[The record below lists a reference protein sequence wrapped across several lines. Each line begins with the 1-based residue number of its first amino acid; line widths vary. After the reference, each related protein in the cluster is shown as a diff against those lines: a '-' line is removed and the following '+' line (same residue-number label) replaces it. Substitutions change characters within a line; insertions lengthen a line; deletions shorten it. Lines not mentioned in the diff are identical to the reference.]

1 MAGVLLPTAAI
12 AFSLL
17 LVIIYF
23 SKKKLSI
30 FENRFYAIM
39 ISMIF
44 LDSIFASLLQYIC
57 IDGVNDTE
65 NGYGKDETISNDT
78 YLLLIKIFNK
88 LDFTTLIVFSTAFLL
103 YILIITIKFSD
114 KTINR
119 IIRIAMIADVLLS
132 IILVFLDVNLITSGN
147 NYSVEGTA
155 ITYAFAVC
163 GINIVL
169 SLLIGLFNLKNLD
182 KRHIPLFFIIVLM
195 MGVLVL
201 FIINPYLV
209 IISIVLT
216 LLNYLMYFTIQNPDA
231 RMVEQI
237 SLAKEQ
243 AERANHAKS
252 DFLSSMSHEIR
263 TPLNAIV
270 GLSEDIATFEN
281 LPPQVVEDS
290 QDIISASQTLLEIV
304 GNILD
309 INKIESE
316 KLEIV
321 DVKYSPKEIFE
332 SLYKINMTRVG
343 EKPISFKCNFAEDL
357 PTELIGDKIRIK
369 QIVNNLLSNSLKYT
383 NEGEVNFN
391 VKCINQ
397 GDVCTLIISVQDTG
411 MGIKKENIDKLFT
424 KFERLDVERN
434 TTAEG
439 TGLGLAITKKLVE
452 LMHGK
457 INVQSTYGKGSIFV
471 AQIPQKIS
479 RVKDTT
485 KFETIVINKAN
496 RSEEAN
502 SVLAPIINK
511 DSNSNNSPFA
521 GRKILIVDDNKLNIK
536 VAIRA
541 LSSFNFEIDDAMSGQ
556 ECLDKIKAG
565 NQYDL
570 ILMDIMMPGLSG
582 VQTLEELLKD
592 PNFKAPV
599 LALTADAVQGSKER
613 YLKAGFNDYLAKPF
627 TKDQIKEKLNK
638 LL

>member
-1 MAGVLLPTAAI
+1 MLKSLEFEVPMISAIFMLILLI
-12 AFSLL
+12 A
-17 LVIIYF
+17 YF
-23 SKKKLSI
+23 SKKRVKIPENSLFNVIILSS
-30 FENRFYAIM
+30 FIM
-39 ISMIF
+39 AV
-44 LDSIFASLLQYIC
+44 LDTIVHIIC
-57 IDGVNDTE
+57 ATNEFSVIMDSYYEFIN
-65 NGYGKDETISNDT
+65 ISNR
-78 YLLLIKIFNK
+78 IF
-88 LDFTTLIVFSTAFLL
+88 
-103 YILIITIKFSD
+103 
-114 KTINR
+114 
-119 IIRIAMIADVLLS
+119 
-132 IILVFLDVNLITSGN
+132 
-147 NYSVEGTA
+147 
-155 ITYAFAVC
+155 
-163 GINIVL
+163 
-169 SLLIGLFNLKNLD
+169 SL
-182 KRHIPLFFIIVLM
+182 LFFIIFSSFTTYLIIISIKKSYDGFNKNKYILGIVWVLYFISTFFFNIDLIEVGNIVNVSGNM
-195 MGVLVL
+195 MILSYSAITINLVVSIIVSLANIKKKDKRYLPAFLMLLLMVGCLLLTMFIPQLLLYDATLVL
-201 FIINPYLV
+201 FCYI
-209 IISIVLT
+209 
-216 LLNYLMYFTIQNPDA
+216 MYFSIENPDV

-485 KFETIVINKAN
+485 KFETIIINKAN

-541 LSSFNFEIDDAMSGQ
+541 LSSFNFEIDDALSGQ
-556 ECLDKIKAG
+556 ECIDKIKAG
-565 NQYDL
+565 NKYDL

-582 VQTLEELLKD
+582 VQTLEELKND
-592 PNFKAPV
+592 PNFKTPV

>member
-1 MAGVLLPTAAI
+1 MLKSLEFEVPMISAIFMLILLI
-12 AFSLL
+12 A
-17 LVIIYF
+17 YF
-23 SKKKLSI
+23 SKKRVKIPENSLFNVIILSS
-30 FENRFYAIM
+30 FIM
-39 ISMIF
+39 AV
-44 LDSIFASLLQYIC
+44 LDTIVHIIC
-57 IDGVNDTE
+57 ATNEFSVIMDSYYEFIN
-65 NGYGKDETISNDT
+65 ISNR
-78 YLLLIKIFNK
+78 IF
-88 LDFTTLIVFSTAFLL
+88 
-103 YILIITIKFSD
+103 
-114 KTINR
+114 
-119 IIRIAMIADVLLS
+119 
-132 IILVFLDVNLITSGN
+132 
-147 NYSVEGTA
+147 
-155 ITYAFAVC
+155 
-163 GINIVL
+163 
-169 SLLIGLFNLKNLD
+169 SL
-182 KRHIPLFFIIVLM
+182 LFFIIFSSFTTYLIIISIKKSYDGFNKNKYILGIVWVLYFISTFFFNIDLIEVGNIVNVSGNM
-195 MGVLVL
+195 MILSYSAITINLVVSIIVSLANIKKKDKRYLPAFLMLLLMVGCLLLTMFIPQLLLYDATLVL
-201 FIINPYLV
+201 FCYI
-209 IISIVLT
+209 
-216 LLNYLMYFTIQNPDA
+216 MYFSIENPDV

-511 DSNSNNSPFA
+511 DSNSNSSPFA

-541 LSSFNFEIDDAMSGQ
+541 LSSFNFEIDDALSGQ
-556 ECLDKIKAG
+556 ECIDKIKAG
-565 NQYDL
+565 NKYDL

-582 VQTLEELLKD
+582 VQTLEELKKD
-592 PNFKAPV
+592 PNFKTPA

>member
-1 MAGVLLPTAAI
+1 MLKSLEFEVPMISAIFMLILLI
-12 AFSLL
+12 A
-17 LVIIYF
+17 YF
-23 SKKKLSI
+23 SKKRVKIPENSLFNVIILSS
-30 FENRFYAIM
+30 FIM
-39 ISMIF
+39 AV
-44 LDSIFASLLQYIC
+44 LDTIVHIIC
-57 IDGVNDTE
+57 ATNEFSVIMDSYYEFIN
-65 NGYGKDETISNDT
+65 ISNR
-78 YLLLIKIFNK
+78 IF
-88 LDFTTLIVFSTAFLL
+88 
-103 YILIITIKFSD
+103 
-114 KTINR
+114 
-119 IIRIAMIADVLLS
+119 
-132 IILVFLDVNLITSGN
+132 
-147 NYSVEGTA
+147 
-155 ITYAFAVC
+155 
-163 GINIVL
+163 
-169 SLLIGLFNLKNLD
+169 SL
-182 KRHIPLFFIIVLM
+182 LFFIIFSSFTTYLIIISIKKSYDGFNKNKYILGIVWVLYFISTFFFNIDLIEVGNIVNVSGNM
-195 MGVLVL
+195 MILSYSAITINLVVSIIVSLANIKKKDKRYLPAFLMLLLMVGCLLLTMFIPQLLLYDATLVL
-201 FIINPYLV
+201 FCYI
-209 IISIVLT
+209 
-216 LLNYLMYFTIQNPDA
+216 MYFSIENPDV

-243 AERANHAKS
+243 AGRANHAKS

-485 KFETIVINKAN
+485 KFETIIINKAN

>member
-1 MAGVLLPTAAI
+1 MLKSLEFEVPMISAIFMLILLI
-12 AFSLL
+12 A
-17 LVIIYF
+17 YF
-23 SKKKLSI
+23 SKKRVKIPENSLFNVIILSS
-30 FENRFYAIM
+30 FIM
-39 ISMIF
+39 AV
-44 LDSIFASLLQYIC
+44 LDTIVHIIC
-57 IDGVNDTE
+57 ATNEFSVIMDSYYEFIN
-65 NGYGKDETISNDT
+65 ISNR
-78 YLLLIKIFNK
+78 IF
-88 LDFTTLIVFSTAFLL
+88 
-103 YILIITIKFSD
+103 
-114 KTINR
+114 
-119 IIRIAMIADVLLS
+119 
-132 IILVFLDVNLITSGN
+132 
-147 NYSVEGTA
+147 
-155 ITYAFAVC
+155 
-163 GINIVL
+163 
-169 SLLIGLFNLKNLD
+169 SL
-182 KRHIPLFFIIVLM
+182 LFFIIFSSFTTYLIIISIKKSYDGFNKNKYILGIVWVLYFISTFFFNIDLIEVGNIVNVSGNM
-195 MGVLVL
+195 MILSYSAITINLVVSIIVSLANIKKKDKRYLPAFLMLLLMVGCLLLTMFIPQLLLYDATLVL
-201 FIINPYLV
+201 FCYI
-209 IISIVLT
+209 
-216 LLNYLMYFTIQNPDA
+216 MYFSIENPDV

-485 KFETIVINKAN
+485 KFETIIINKAN

-541 LSSFNFEIDDAMSGQ
+541 LSSFNFEIDDALSGQ
-556 ECLDKIKAG
+556 ECIDKIKAG
-565 NQYDL
+565 NKYDL

-592 PNFKAPV
+592 PNFNTPV

>member
-1 MAGVLLPTAAI
+1 MLKSLEFEVPMISAIFMLILLI
-12 AFSLL
+12 A
-17 LVIIYF
+17 YF
-23 SKKKLSI
+23 SKKRVKIPENSLFNVIILSS
-30 FENRFYAIM
+30 FIM
-39 ISMIF
+39 AV
-44 LDSIFASLLQYIC
+44 LDTIVHIIC
-57 IDGVNDTE
+57 ATNEFSVIMDSYYEFIN
-65 NGYGKDETISNDT
+65 ISNR
-78 YLLLIKIFNK
+78 IF
-88 LDFTTLIVFSTAFLL
+88 
-103 YILIITIKFSD
+103 
-114 KTINR
+114 
-119 IIRIAMIADVLLS
+119 
-132 IILVFLDVNLITSGN
+132 
-147 NYSVEGTA
+147 
-155 ITYAFAVC
+155 
-163 GINIVL
+163 
-169 SLLIGLFNLKNLD
+169 SL
-182 KRHIPLFFIIVLM
+182 LFFIIFSSFTTYLIIISIKKSYDGFNKNKYILGIVWVLYFISTFFFNIDLIEVGNIVNVSGNM
-195 MGVLVL
+195 MILSYSAITINLVVSIIVSLANIKKKDKRYLPAFLMLLLMVGCLLLTMFIPQLLLYDATLVL
-201 FIINPYLV
+201 FCYI
-209 IISIVLT
+209 
-216 LLNYLMYFTIQNPDA
+216 MYFSIENPDV

-485 KFETIVINKAN
+485 KFETIIINKAN

-502 SVLAPIINK
+502 SVLAPIINR
-511 DSNSNNSPFA
+511 DANSNNSPFA

-541 LSSFNFEIDDAMSGQ
+541 LSSFNFEIDDALSGQ
-556 ECLDKIKAG
+556 ECIDKIKAG
-565 NQYDL
+565 NKYDL

>member
-1 MAGVLLPTAAI
+1 MLKSLEFEVPMISAIFMLILLI
-12 AFSLL
+12 A
-17 LVIIYF
+17 YF
-23 SKKKLSI
+23 SKKRVKIPENSLFNVIILSS
-30 FENRFYAIM
+30 FIM
-39 ISMIF
+39 AV
-44 LDSIFASLLQYIC
+44 LDTIVHIIC
-57 IDGVNDTE
+57 ATNEFSVIMDSYYEFIN
-65 NGYGKDETISNDT
+65 ISNR
-78 YLLLIKIFNK
+78 IF
-88 LDFTTLIVFSTAFLL
+88 
-103 YILIITIKFSD
+103 
-114 KTINR
+114 
-119 IIRIAMIADVLLS
+119 
-132 IILVFLDVNLITSGN
+132 
-147 NYSVEGTA
+147 
-155 ITYAFAVC
+155 
-163 GINIVL
+163 
-169 SLLIGLFNLKNLD
+169 SL
-182 KRHIPLFFIIVLM
+182 LFFIIFSSFTTYLIIISIKKSYDGFNKNKYILGIVWVLYFISTFFFNIDLIEVGNIVNVSGNM
-195 MGVLVL
+195 MILSYSAITINLVVSIIVSLANIKKKDKRYLPAFLMLLLMVGCLLLTMFIPQLLLYDATLVL
-201 FIINPYLV
+201 FCYI
-209 IISIVLT
+209 
-216 LLNYLMYFTIQNPDA
+216 MYFSIENPDV

-485 KFETIVINKAN
+485 KFETIIINKAN

-541 LSSFNFEIDDAMSGQ
+541 LSSFNFEIDDALSGQ

-582 VQTLEELLKD
+582 EQTLEELKKD
-592 PNFKAPV
+592 PNFKTPV

-627 TKDQIKEKLNK
+627 TKDQIKEKLYK

>member
-1 MAGVLLPTAAI
+1 MLKSLEFEVPMISAIFMLILLI
-12 AFSLL
+12 A
-17 LVIIYF
+17 YF
-23 SKKKLSI
+23 SKKRVKIPENSLFNVIILSS
-30 FENRFYAIM
+30 FIM
-39 ISMIF
+39 AV
-44 LDSIFASLLQYIC
+44 LDTIVHIIC
-57 IDGVNDTE
+57 ATNEFSVIMDSYYEFIN
-65 NGYGKDETISNDT
+65 ISNR
-78 YLLLIKIFNK
+78 IF
-88 LDFTTLIVFSTAFLL
+88 
-103 YILIITIKFSD
+103 
-114 KTINR
+114 
-119 IIRIAMIADVLLS
+119 
-132 IILVFLDVNLITSGN
+132 
-147 NYSVEGTA
+147 
-155 ITYAFAVC
+155 
-163 GINIVL
+163 
-169 SLLIGLFNLKNLD
+169 SL
-182 KRHIPLFFIIVLM
+182 LFFIIFSSFTTYLIIISIKKSYDGFNKNKYILGIVWVLYFISTFFFNIDLIEVGNIVNVSGNM
-195 MGVLVL
+195 MILSYSAITINLVVSIIVSLANIKKKDKRYLPAFLMLLLMVGCLLLTMFIPQLLLYDATLVL
-201 FIINPYLV
+201 FCYI
-209 IISIVLT
+209 
-216 LLNYLMYFTIQNPDA
+216 MYFSIENPDV

-485 KFETIVINKAN
+485 KFETIIINKAN

-592 PNFKAPV
+592 PNFKTPV

>member
-1 MAGVLLPTAAI
+1 MLKSLEFEVPMISAIFMLILLI
-12 AFSLL
+12 A
-17 LVIIYF
+17 YF
-23 SKKKLSI
+23 SKKRVKIPENSLFNVIILSS
-30 FENRFYAIM
+30 FIM
-39 ISMIF
+39 AV
-44 LDSIFASLLQYIC
+44 LDTIVHIIC
-57 IDGVNDTE
+57 ATNEFSVIMDSYYEFIN
-65 NGYGKDETISNDT
+65 ISNR
-78 YLLLIKIFNK
+78 IF
-88 LDFTTLIVFSTAFLL
+88 
-103 YILIITIKFSD
+103 
-114 KTINR
+114 
-119 IIRIAMIADVLLS
+119 
-132 IILVFLDVNLITSGN
+132 
-147 NYSVEGTA
+147 
-155 ITYAFAVC
+155 
-163 GINIVL
+163 
-169 SLLIGLFNLKNLD
+169 SL
-182 KRHIPLFFIIVLM
+182 LFFIIFSSFTTYLIIISIKKSYDGFNKNKYILGIVWVLYFISTFFFNTDLIEVGNIVNVSGNM
-195 MGVLVL
+195 MILSYSAITINLVVSIIVSLANIKKKDKRYLPAFLMLLLMVGCLLLTMFIPQLLLYDATLVL
-201 FIINPYLV
+201 FCYI
-209 IISIVLT
+209 
-216 LLNYLMYFTIQNPDA
+216 MYFSIENPDV

-343 EKPISFKCNFAEDL
+343 EKPISFKYNFAEDL
-357 PTELIGDKIRIK
+357 PEELIGDKIRIK

-397 GDVCTLIISVQDTG
+397 RDVCTLIISVQDTG

-485 KFETIVINKAN
+485 KFETIIINKAN

-511 DSNSNNSPFA
+511 DSNSNNSPLA

-541 LSSFNFEIDDAMSGQ
+541 LSSFNFEIDDALSGQ
-556 ECLDKIKAG
+556 ECIDKIKAG
-565 NQYDL
+565 NKYDL

-638 LL
+638 FL

>member
-1 MAGVLLPTAAI
+1 MLKSLEFEVPMISAIFMLILLI
-12 AFSLL
+12 A
-17 LVIIYF
+17 YF
-23 SKKKLSI
+23 SKKRVKIPENSLFNVIILSS
-30 FENRFYAIM
+30 FIM
-39 ISMIF
+39 AV
-44 LDSIFASLLQYIC
+44 LDTIVHIIC
-57 IDGVNDTE
+57 ATNEFSVIMDSYYEFIN
-65 NGYGKDETISNDT
+65 ISNR
-78 YLLLIKIFNK
+78 IF
-88 LDFTTLIVFSTAFLL
+88 
-103 YILIITIKFSD
+103 
-114 KTINR
+114 
-119 IIRIAMIADVLLS
+119 
-132 IILVFLDVNLITSGN
+132 
-147 NYSVEGTA
+147 
-155 ITYAFAVC
+155 
-163 GINIVL
+163 
-169 SLLIGLFNLKNLD
+169 SL
-182 KRHIPLFFIIVLM
+182 LFFIIFSSFTTYLIIISIKKSYDGFNKNKYILGIVWVLYFISTFFFNIDLIEVGNIVNVSGNM
-195 MGVLVL
+195 MILSYSAITINLVVSIIVSLANIKKKDKRYLPAFLMLLLMVGCLLLTMFIPQLLLYDATLVL
-201 FIINPYLV
+201 FCYI
-209 IISIVLT
+209 
-216 LLNYLMYFTIQNPDA
+216 MYFSIENPDV

-485 KFETIVINKAN
+485 KFETIIINKAN

-502 SVLAPIINK
+502 SVLAPIINR
-511 DSNSNNSPFA
+511 DANSNNSPFA

>member
-1 MAGVLLPTAAI
+1 
-12 AFSLL
+12 
-17 LVIIYF
+17 
-23 SKKKLSI
+23 
-30 FENRFYAIM
+30 
-39 ISMIF
+39 
-44 LDSIFASLLQYIC
+44 
-57 IDGVNDTE
+57 
-65 NGYGKDETISNDT
+65 
-78 YLLLIKIFNK
+78 
-88 LDFTTLIVFSTAFLL
+88 
-103 YILIITIKFSD
+103 
-114 KTINR
+114 
-119 IIRIAMIADVLLS
+119 
-132 IILVFLDVNLITSGN
+132 
-147 NYSVEGTA
+147 
-155 ITYAFAVC
+155 
-163 GINIVL
+163 
-169 SLLIGLFNLKNLD
+169 
-182 KRHIPLFFIIVLM
+182 
-195 MGVLVL
+195 
-201 FIINPYLV
+201 
-209 IISIVLT
+209 
-216 LLNYLMYFTIQNPDA
+216 
-231 RMVEQI
+231 
-237 SLAKEQ
+237 
-243 AERANHAKS
+243 
-252 DFLSSMSHEIR
+252 
-263 TPLNAIV
+263 
-270 GLSEDIATFEN
+270 
-281 LPPQVVEDS
+281 
-290 QDIISASQTLLEIV
+290 
-304 GNILD
+304 
-309 INKIESE
+309 
-316 KLEIV
+316 
-321 DVKYSPKEIFE
+321 
-332 SLYKINMTRVG
+332 MTRVG
-343 EKPISFKCNFAEDL
+343 EKPIAFKCNFAEDL

-485 KFETIVINKAN
+485 KFETIIINKAN

-541 LSSFNFEIDDAMSGQ
+541 LSSFNFEIDDALSGQ
-556 ECLDKIKAG
+556 ECIDKIKAG
-565 NQYDL
+565 NKYDL

-582 VQTLEELLKD
+582 VQTLEELKND
-592 PNFKAPV
+592 PNFKTPV